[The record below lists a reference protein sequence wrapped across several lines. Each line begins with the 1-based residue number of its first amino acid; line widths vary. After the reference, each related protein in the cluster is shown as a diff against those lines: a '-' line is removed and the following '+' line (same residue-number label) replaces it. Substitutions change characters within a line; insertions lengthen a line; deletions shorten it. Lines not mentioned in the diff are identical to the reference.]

1 MTENNTAIDQLKE
14 LDANYIEQKQKIT
27 AGAVAEL
34 REKRRALLDEVS
46 AIDKKIASL
55 TGKHISGGASSAGS
69 KRVRV
74 SIEQIADAIRGGAT
88 NYPTVARALGCSKIN
103 VMNKIKKEGQNVG
116 IHSRGQKKN
125 FELYIG

>member
-1 MTENNTAIDQLKE
+1 MTDNNTAIDQLKE

-34 REKRRALLDEVS
+34 REKRRALLNEVS
-46 AIDKKIASL
+46 EIDKKIASL
-55 TGKHISGGASSAGS
+55 TGKHVSGATSSS

-74 SIEQIADAIRGGAT
+74 SVQQIADAIRGGAT
-88 NYPTVARALGCSKIN
+88 NYPTVAKALGCSKIN